1 MSEFKR
7 QHPAAALAKVL
18 EIIRGNFLTILIIIF
33 VGGGG
38 EEARITLYWIIGTIL
53 VLLVWGVL
61 NWMRFSYKVE
71 NGELVVFQ
79 GVFVRKQL
87 YLGSDRIQVID
98 ISAGL
103 VQRLFKL
110 VAVEVKTAGSTS
122 KEAKLSAVSR
132 QEAEHLKEALRPKDA
147 EQKVEADDEES
158 PVSFYKITTN
168 DLLLAASTS
177 GRFGIALSIV
187 GTAFSQIDQ
196 VISEEAMIQFVEQ
209 NIPQSTSASLVVF
222 SIISV
227 LVISWLFSF
236 LATIVTY
243 YNFTVEVKKDELLIS
258 QGLFERKQLTIP
270 YNRIQAIQ
278 IKEGVLRQPLGYASL
293 VIESAGYGEDQN
305 NSTTLFPILA
315 KERIYEFIQQVI
327 PEYNVQTEI
336 EEVPKRALRRYLLR
350 MVWISLVIIL
360 VLWTFVPN
368 GVYSLLILIPALIL
382 GYLQYRDAG
391 IGEEDQTLLLRFRQ
405 LSKTTAIVKRYRIQ
419 AAETKQ
425 NPFQQRLK
433 LSNYAVT
440 VASGTQ
446 GRSFSIREI
455 AEDKAEHLWSWFSN
469 NPDTEVIEEEN
480 TDMTIS
486 DKNSQSSS
494 L

>member
-38 EEARITLYWIIGTIL
+38 EEARITLYWIIGTII

-71 NGELVVFQ
+71 DGELVVYQ

-87 YLGSDRIQVID
+87 YLSSDRIQVID

-103 VQRLFKL
+103 VQRIFGL

-122 KEAKLSAVSR
+122 KEAKISAVVKE
-132 QEAEHLKEALRPKDA
+132 EAQNLKKALRPKDQDA
-147 EQKVEADDEES
+147 ESDIPEEDT
-158 PVSFYKITTN
+158 PATFYRITTT

-209 NIPQSTSASLVVF
+209 NMPQSTSATLIVF

-236 LATIVTY
+236 LATIITY
-243 YNFTVEVKKDELLIS
+243 YDFSVEVKKDELLIS
-258 QGLFERKQLTIP
+258 RGLFERTQLTVP
-270 YNRIQAIQ
+270 FNRIQAMQ
-278 IKEGVLRQPLGYASL
+278 IKEGVMRQPLGYASL

-315 KERIYEFIQQVI
+315 KEQIYEFIEQVI
-327 PEYNVQTEI
+327 PEYNAQPVVEN
-336 EEVPKRALRRYLLR
+336 VPPRALRRYLLR
-350 MVWISLVIIL
+350 MFWISLAMIL
-360 VLWTFVPN
+360 VLWLLLPE
-368 GVYSLLILIPALIL
+368 GVYSLFILIPALLL

-391 IGEEDQTLLLRFRQ
+391 IGEEGETILLQYRR
-405 LSKTTAIVKRYRIQ
+405 LSKTTAIVKRNRIQ
-419 AAETKQ
+419 AVETKQ
-425 NPFQQRLK
+425 NPFQQRLN
-433 LSNYAVT
+433 LSSYSVV
-440 VASGTQ
+440 VASGNQ
-446 GRSFSIREI
+446 GRSFSVREV
-455 AEDKAEHLWSWFSN
+455 AEDKTQDLWKWFSGN
-469 NPDTEVIEEEN
+469 YLQKMSDNGITGISLPGS
-480 TDMTIS
+480 TD
-486 DKNSQSSS
+486 QPSS